1 MWLSQKQVRIS
12 RRIPVV
18 GCKFFE
24 EVFMRS
30 VKRLF
35 LKFLAVLPLA
45 GVAFAAQTAL
55 ATDCGVNDK
64 THMARGP
71 GGGTSGW

>member
-1 MWLSQKQVRIS
+1 MWLSQKRDRILQK
-12 RRIPVV
+12 ILVV

-30 VKRLF
+30 VKMLI

-55 ATDCGVNDK
+55 AAECGVNDK
-64 THMARGP
+64 TPMAIGP
-71 GGGTSGW
+71 GGGTSNG